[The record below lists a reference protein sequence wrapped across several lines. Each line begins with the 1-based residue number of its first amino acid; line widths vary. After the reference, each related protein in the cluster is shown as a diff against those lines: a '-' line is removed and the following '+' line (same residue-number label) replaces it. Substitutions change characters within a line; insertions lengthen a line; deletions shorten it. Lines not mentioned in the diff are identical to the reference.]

1 MRSRDG
7 AARAGRAGLLHVCS
21 FIRSSLSVRPSSSCL
36 PSRGHRREQD
46 AASGP
51 ENFRM
56 SRRDRGRGAQAAR
69 GQAALGLAFP
79 SDMLVMTDDDV
90 IFQTFIEVERMM

>member
-1 MRSRDG
+1 
-7 AARAGRAGLLHVCS
+7 
-21 FIRSSLSVRPSSSCL
+21 
-36 PSRGHRREQD
+36 
-46 AASGP
+46 
-51 ENFRM
+51 M